1 MIHGVHVV
9 GVSSIQEAILY
20 LNEGMTTSSQ
30 QNNGTDIQTK
40 IEPSKCEGEKD
51 FKDIENLGIDLLF
64 EYSTTIEYLKSIS
77 DDEFENLKD
86 TIIKVELVC

>member
-1 MIHGVHVV
+1 MKSHKKIL
-9 GVSSIQEAILY
+9 SSVK
-20 LNEGMTTSSQ
+20 N
-30 QNNGTDIQTK
+30 
-40 IEPSKCEGEKD
+40 D

-86 TIIKVELVC
+86 TIINVELLS